1 MSKHITHMT
10 IEDALHYSAEQRQ
23 AIIDSYPAHERE
35 ARIKG
40 IPSLGSGRVFPFE
53 EDMIRCE
60 PFQIPAHFVQINGC
74 DFGFDHPFAA
84 CNCAWDRDDDVWY
97 VCRTYRDKGS
107 SAPIHAAAM
116 RPWGAWV
123 PTAWPHDGLQHDKG
137 SGAQLAAQYA
147 EQDVNMLAEHATHEA
162 GGNGVEAGISEMSER
177 MQTGRWKVFAGNEDW
192 FGEYRLYHREDG
204 KIVKLRDDL
213 LSASRYALM
222 MRRFAISPPVVRQRH
237 RPVSNGGRYGFMGG

>member
-1 MSKHITHMT
+1 MT
-10 IEDALHYSAEQRQ
+10 IDDALHYTQEQRQ

-35 ARIKG
+35 ARVKG

-60 PFQIPAHFVQINGC
+60 PFPIPSHFVQINGV

-97 VCRTYRDKGS
+97 VCRTYRDKGG

-116 RPWGAWV
+116 RPWGSWV

-147 EQDVNMLAEHATHEA
+147 EQGVNMLAEHATHEA

-177 MQTGRWKVFAGNEDW
+177 MQTGRWKVFAGNEEW
-192 FGEYRLYHREDG
+192 FDEFRLYHREDG
-204 KIVKLRDDL
+204 KIIKLRDDL

-222 MRRFAISPPVVRQRH
+222 MRRFAVSPPVVRQRY
-237 RPVSNGGRYGFMGG
+237 RPVHNTSRYGFMGG

>member
-1 MSKHITHMT
+1 MT
-10 IEDALHYSAEQRQ
+10 IEDALHYTPEQRQ

-35 ARIKG
+35 ARVKG

-53 EDMIRCE
+53 EEMIRCE
-60 PFQIPAHFVQINGC
+60 PFAIPAHFPQINAV

-84 CNCAWDRDDDVWY
+84 CHCAWDRDDDVWY
-97 VCRTYRDKGS
+97 LVRTYRDKGG

-116 RPWGAWV
+116 RPWGLWV

-137 SGAQLAAQYA
+137 SGDQLAEQYR
-147 EQDVNMLAEHATHEA
+147 EQDLNMLHEHATHEA
-162 GGNGVEAGISEMSER
+162 GGFGVEAGISEMAER
-177 MQTGRWKVFAGNEDW
+177 MQTGRWKVFNGNEDW
-192 FGEYRLYHREDG
+192 FGEFRLYHREDG

-222 MRRFAISPPVVRQRH
+222 MRRFAIVKPFSRERTSRVGA
-237 RPVSNGGRYGFMGG
+237 GGKLGWMGG